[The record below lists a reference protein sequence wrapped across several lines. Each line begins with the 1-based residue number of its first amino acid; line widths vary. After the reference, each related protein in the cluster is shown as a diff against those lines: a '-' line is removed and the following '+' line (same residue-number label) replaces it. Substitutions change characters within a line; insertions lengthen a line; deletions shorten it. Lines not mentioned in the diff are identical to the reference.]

1 MLAPLFHADLP
12 SLKATLRLSGL
23 GAGTDADA
31 ILESAILTV
40 RTGFYR
46 EFGKARVDEIVA
58 MPVEAAPNTDNGIVR
73 ATARVTEQ
81 MWVRVALIDS
91 MPMLFADASADTGW
105 NDEGAFRD
113 DPSSR
118 ETLRSRLWRQ
128 VVENFDLLR
137 GNEAIG
143 GETSVLAT
151 TFEPDETTLI
161 SPGQSAGVTEHL

>member
-31 ILESAILTV
+31 ILESALLTV

-46 EFGKARVDEIVA
+46 EFGKARIDEIVA
-58 MPVEAAPNTDNGIVR
+58 MPVEATPNTDAGILR

-105 NDEGAFRD
+105 NDEGTFRD
-113 DPSSR
+113 DPATR
-118 ETLRSRLWRQ
+118 ETLRARLWRQ
-128 VVENFDLLR
+128 VVENFELLR
-137 GNEAIG
+137 GSSAIG
-143 GETSVLAT
+143 NETTVAAT
-151 TFEPDETTLI
+151 TFEPDESTLI
-161 SPGQSAGVTEHL
+161 GPGQSAGVLGDL